1 MKPTPRVQGFSLI
14 EVVAVMALLLLIMG
28 LGLWG
33 MGGSRER
40 QVREKVTLDLLRID
54 SAKASWRADHPQT
67 IFPPAEAA
75 RFEAIR
81 DYLRVG
87 LQNVQDLTALQ
98 PNTNL
103 AGVITYSINA
113 ETNAASAL
121 NLSTSQTFERSSG
134 EWVGGSQP

>member
-1 MKPTPRVQGFSLI
+1 MKPTSRIQGFSLI
-14 EVVAVMALLLLIMG
+14 EVVAVMALLLLVMG

-40 QVREKVTLDLLRID
+40 QVREKVTLDLIRID
-54 SAKASWRADHPQT
+54 SAKASWRADHPQA
-67 IFPPAEAA
+67 IFPSDEAA
-75 RFEAIR
+75 RFEALR

-87 LQNVQDLTALQ
+87 LQNVQNLVTLQ

-103 AGVITYSINA
+103 AGVIAYSING
-113 ETNAASAL
+113 ETNAASAR

-134 EWVGGSQP
+134 EWVGSSQP